1 MSFSI
6 MTPQGEINV
15 PVSSGG
21 GANLDLLNRITQLE
35 QTVSEL
41 SGKLDAALKLRADN
55 ETYGLVQLSDS
66 ESVTDGTGLAL
77 SAIQNNPTIDGTLAN
92 RIAGIRSSIAE
103 KKYLKLWSGVAHSG
117 EIVIYNTSL
126 ETVNWTR
133 IIAFLH
139 KDNFNTSALVE
150 IPRCIVGEVANYVF
164 SIFNGAQV
172 KFTPMADIS
181 DDSYKTRLCA
191 VFDDAEAYLSRVYA
205 ELA

>member
-1 MSFSI
+1 M
-6 MTPQGEINV
+6 
-15 PVSSGG
+15 
-21 GANLDLLNRITQLE
+21 R
-35 QTVSEL
+35 
-41 SGKLDAALKLRADN
+41 
-55 ETYGLVQLSDS
+55 LSDS

-126 ETVNWTR
+126 EMVNWTR
-133 IIAFLH
+133 LIVFVH
-139 KDNFNTSALVE
+139 KDDWNTSALAE
-150 IPRCIVGEVANYVF
+150 LPRCIVDEVANYVF
-164 SIFNGAQV
+164 RIFDGTQI
-172 KFTPMADIS
+172 KFTPRADVS
-181 DDSYKTRLCA
+181 DDNYQTRLRA